1 MNGIINK
8 CKIVLQKHYKERFK
22 GLVLYGSIARNQAD
36 ISSDIDMLV
45 LLTQPFDFFQELRTI
60 IELLYPVQLES
71 EKLISVKP
79 VLEKDYED
87 GKLQLYRNAKR
98 DGVAV

>member
-1 MNGIINK
+1 MNEIVHK
-8 CKIVLQKHYKERFK
+8 CKIVLQENYKERFK
-22 GLVLYGSIARNQAD
+22 GLVLYGSIARDQAD

-60 IELLYPVQLES
+60 SELLYPIQLES

-98 DGVAV
+98 DGVAI

>member
-1 MNGIINK
+1 MNDILHK
-8 CKIVLQKHYKERFK
+8 CKIILQKHYKKRFK
-22 GLVLYGSIARNQAD
+22 GLVLYGSIARDQAD

-45 LLTQPFDFFQELRTI
+45 LLNQPFDFFQELRTI
-60 IELLYPVQLES
+60 SELLYPVQLES

-79 VLEKDYED
+79 VLEKDYGE

-98 DGVAV
+98 DGVAI

>member
-8 CKIVLQKHYKERFK
+8 CKIVLQKHYKQRFK
-22 GLVLYGSIARNQAD
+22 GLVLYGSRARDQAE

-60 IELLYPVQLES
+60 SELLYPVQLKS

-98 DGVAV
+98 DGVAI

>member
-1 MNGIINK
+1 MNSIINK

-22 GLVLYGSIARNQAD
+22 GLVLYGSRARDQAD

-60 IELLYPVQLES
+60 SELLYPVQLES